1 MDRKLKW
8 MNLYKKNFCIL
19 LGKKISKK
27 IERNYKKKRSPIDI
41 G

>member
-8 MNLYKKNFCIL
+8 MNLYKKIFCIL

-27 IERNYKKKRSPIDI
+27 IERNYKNKKEAP
-41 G
+41 